1 MKLNDFDKKKV
12 AVKAL
17 KENYKVAFDPSNLNK
32 TATLSMLR
40 KVRSL
45 AMEAK
50 QETDFY
56 KKQSSSS
63 YMKLVFMEQALVT
76 HYNDLLKKPSAR
88 IVFENEEVEKSQV
101 VLAAQDL
108 VDSVQK
114 MLEEVSD
121 MKVKELPALVES
133 IQSEI
138 GVNEADQFNSQVDD
152 SLGALL
158 DSLTQSKTALQGAL
172 GVITGQGGE
181 GFGADMGAG
190 GEEEVELGGE
200 ETTELPAGPEE
211 MEELPELPTEPEEPE
226 ASPLGGAGR
235 PKR

>member
-1 MKLNDFDKKKV
+1 MKLNDFDNKKA

-17 KENYKVAFDPSNLNK
+17 KENYKVAFDPSTLNK

-40 KVRSL
+40 KVRKL

-50 QETDFY
+50 QAPNFY
-56 KKQSSSS
+56 NNQSSSS

-76 HYNDLLKKPSAR
+76 HYNDLLKKPSAK

-114 MLEEVSD
+114 MMEEVSD
-121 MKVKELPALVES
+121 MKIKELPALVES

-138 GVNEADQFNSQVDD
+138 GVNEAEQFNTQVTE
-152 SLGALL
+152 SLTTLL
-158 DSLTQSKTALQGAL
+158 DTLTQSKAGLQSAL
-172 GVITGQGGE
+172 GIITGQGGG
-181 GFGADMGAG
+181 GFEAEIGT

-200 ETTELPAGPEE
+200 EAAEMPTEPEG
-211 MEELPELPTEPEEPE
+211 MEELPELPTEPEAPE
-226 ASPLGGAGR
+226 AAPLGGAGR